1 MIPYKAK
8 RLQKVTP
15 TLHHPKD
22 IDAISTIG
30 EDLICKKYHIEP
42 CELISMRCKAFVEHN
57 TLYHCIIASTEEDT
71 YIIPDMTYPE
81 CIFRYHGNLNSPR
94 NSKLIKRIIH
104 DLIYRGY
111 NPKQIKECLRPY
123 ARPFTLFYNP
133 QKGDVWD

>member
-1 MIPYKAK
+1 MIPYEAR
-8 RLQKVTP
+8 RLQKVAPALYQLT
-15 TLHHPKD
+15 
-22 IDAISTIG
+22 IDALTIYG
-30 EDLICKKYHIEP
+30 GDLICEKFHIKP
-42 CELISMRCKAFVEHN
+42 TELLEIFCGTWYECNNA
-57 TLYHCIIASTEEDT
+57 YHCIRASTEEDT

-104 DLIYRGY
+104 NLIYRGY
-111 NPKQIKECLRPY
+111 KPEQIEECLKPY